1 MTADGSASGGASGG
15 GGGRLD
21 LYPTMRLQR
30 LGSIVVVQ
38 PVWKGEVAGASLT
51 CDLETGTLALAEH
64 PKVGGRR
71 RVGGGQRLAGLAGWR

>member
-1 MTADGSASGGASGG
+1 MAADGSASGGASGG
-15 GGGRLD
+15 RLE

-64 PKVGGRR
+64 PKVGGCRQLR
-71 RVGGGQRLAGLAGWR
+71 GRASGRVGGWLGC